1 MKDGDKLLYLKVP
14 LEILSMSKVL
24 NDTTGEVV
32 VLDLYDKIVYCYLHN
47 WYKLGGNS
55 RFTPSTRK
63 IAADV
68 GIKKTKAAAC
78 VKTLECA
85 GVVETSTQERGKR
98 CTFSKVLPPEE
109 VIRMSTTG

>member
-47 WYKLGGNS
+47 WYKLGGSS
-55 RFTPSTRK
+55 RFTPKGEVKDAHFPKFCHQKRLFECQQL
-63 IAADV
+63 V
-68 GIKKTKAAAC
+68 RP
-78 VKTLECA
+78 VKT
-85 GVVETSTQERGKR
+85 
-98 CTFSKVLPPEE
+98 
-109 VIRMSTTG
+109 